1 MVTLQ
6 SPAAAVPP
14 SATPRPR
21 LQRIAAV
28 VNSAAGSV
36 GPDAADAL
44 SALVAEHGYQL
55 ALSAPAPGE
64 IGKAVREA
72 VDAAPD
78 LLLILAGDGTA
89 RLAAELSGPD
99 GPMVAPL
106 AGGTLNML
114 PHAIYGAIPWR
125 DALTA
130 LLDGGVEQDVSGG
143 KVDGRAFF
151 VAAVLGSPALWS
163 NAREALRKGRL
174 LEMGRRAQHALSRAF
189 SGPLRFGV
197 DGGAGGVAEA
207 LALITPLVSK
217 KLEGQTAL
225 EMAAFDLKDALEV
238 ARLAFNGLL
247 GEWRNDPAVRAH
259 PVERGWASARRRIPC
274 ILDGE
279 SLQLPRKVG
288 FEFTPRAFRTL
299 APPLPDGP

>member
-6 SPAAAVPP
+6 ASAAAVSPP
-14 SATPRPR
+14 RSPRPR

-36 GPDAADAL
+36 GTDAADAL

-55 ALSAPAPGE
+55 AVAAPPPEGIAE
-64 IGKAVREA
+64 AVRKAV
-72 VDAAPD
+72 DSAPD

-125 DALTA
+125 DALAA
-130 LLDGGVEQDVSGG
+130 LLEEGVEQDVSGG
-143 KVDGRAFF
+143 KVDGRSFF

-163 NAREALRKGRL
+163 SAREALRKGRL
-174 LEMGRRAQHALSRAF
+174 LEMARRVRHALGRAF
-189 SGPLRFGV
+189 TGPLRFGI
-197 DGGAGGVAEA
+197 DGGAGGTAEA

-217 KLEGQTAL
+217 KLQAQTAL
-225 EMAAFDLKDALEV
+225 EMAAFDLKDAREV
-238 ARLAFNGLL
+238 ARLAFNGLV
-247 GEWRNDPAVRAH
+247 GDWRSDPGVRVRT
-259 PVERGWASARRRIPC
+259 VERGWASARRRIPC

-279 SLQLPRKVG
+279 SQQLPRRIA

-299 APPLPDGP
+299 APPLPDGS